1 MRHVRRIRTGAK
13 MIEYR
18 NSRIIEAIAEWIHD
32 EQHRAILRD
41 RLVRGLTY
49 EQISERRH
57 MSVSQIKRI
66 VYRGQE
72 KVFRHLDP

>member
-32 EQHRAILRD
+32 STHRKILRD
-41 RLVRGLTY
+41 RLVKGLTY
-49 EQISERRH
+49 EQIGELH
-57 MSVSQIKRI
+57 HLSVSQVKRI

-72 KVFRHLDP
+72 KLFRHLN